1 MNWPIFY
8 RWKFFAEICPGISA
22 VTRQSLK
29 CVREVFLKGMIGNVN
44 RPFIAVDQ
52 CFLYSE
58 GRQPKK
64 MVVAFSVYIQYM
76 FVVV

>member
-1 MNWPIFY
+1 
-8 RWKFFAEICPGISA
+8 
-22 VTRQSLK
+22 
-29 CVREVFLKGMIGNVN
+29 MIGNVN

-76 FVVV
+76 FVVVWKAWHPVNTERGSKGSCYPKQNYVILKKS